1 MEKLRNKILA
11 TLKTG
16 GNFTTEQLMIL
27 DQVLCH
33 EMSGYEVREKTM
45 ELMVENTENWQLY
58 EIFMVRKKLINLSD
72 GTLGQYKRVIEDFL
86 HCCMIMGISQAIRQ
100 PH

>member
-45 ELMVENTENWQLY
+45 ELAAL
-58 EIFMVRKKLINLSD
+58 
-72 GTLGQYKRVIEDFL
+72 
-86 HCCMIMGISQAIRQ
+86 
-100 PH
+100 